1 LSIIVPRKALAT
13 AASGGS
19 GLSPQDQTIL
29 EHLLKAEDCAESYY
43 REMAAKAKNEG
54 FRNIFL
60 MIAKE
65 EAKHTEW
72 LQALAKDG
80 VLGAAVKLNKSFLGD
95 VKSAVEGM
103 NFSQKHMNEMCADQ
117 VELYRAARDI
127 EAASRN
133 FYAARAKYAT
143 APALKKLLE
152 MLAAEEDKH
161 YQLLHGLLQFI
172 AGDGEEEIYD
182 MEITN
187 FWIKMDAP
195 VVDMGKL

>member
-1 LSIIVPRKALAT
+1 MFVSLARFAVLARPTLRVSGPLSVIAPWKALAT

-80 VLGAAVKLNKSFLGD
+80 VLGAAVKLNKSFL
-95 VKSAVEGM
+95 V
-103 NFSQKHMNEMCADQ
+103 
-117 VELYRAARDI
+117 RDLC
-127 EAASRN
+127 SHR
-133 FYAARAKYAT
+133 FH
-143 APALKKLLE
+143 LK
-152 MLAAEEDKH
+152 
-161 YQLLHGLLQFI
+161 I
-172 AGDGEEEIYD
+172 R
-182 MEITN
+182 
-187 FWIKMDAP
+187 
-195 VVDMGKL
+195 V